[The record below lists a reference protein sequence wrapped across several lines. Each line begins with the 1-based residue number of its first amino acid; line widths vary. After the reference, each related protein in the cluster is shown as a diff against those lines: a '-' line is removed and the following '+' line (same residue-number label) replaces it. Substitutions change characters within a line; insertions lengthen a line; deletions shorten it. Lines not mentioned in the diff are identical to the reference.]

1 MIAVGARA
9 GAMESA
15 NDTTVRLYGYGTYVG
30 YRMHPQWK
38 IENPCIELDGG
49 GVVFGIE
56 CWWGSE
62 QKIRDSINGR
72 EVVIVP
78 LPDRSPENGGAK

>member
-1 MIAVGARA
+1 
-9 GAMESA
+9 
-15 NDTTVRLYGYGTYVG
+15 
-30 YRMHPQWK
+30 
-38 IENPCIELDGG
+38 
-49 GVVFGIE
+49 VFGIE

-78 LPDRSPENGGAK
+78 PPDRSPANGPGK